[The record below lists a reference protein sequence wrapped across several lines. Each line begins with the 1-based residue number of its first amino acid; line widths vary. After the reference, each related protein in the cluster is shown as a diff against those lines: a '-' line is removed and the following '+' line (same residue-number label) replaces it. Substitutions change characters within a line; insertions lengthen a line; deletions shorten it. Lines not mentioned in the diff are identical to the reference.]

1 MSIDIDCLI
10 KRITTGNERS
20 VKVKKNFV
28 GSLGLKGV
36 SIAVTFFL
44 VPITLGY
51 VSEELYGIW
60 LILSS
65 VLLMLHY
72 FDVGFTLGLKNKLTE
87 AIAANDSQRGKQ
99 LVSTTYMM
107 LIIIFIPLGI
117 LLEIATPLI
126 PWSECFNVP
135 DKYNADITSALQ
147 VMFVCVCLQMIAN
160 TLVSVLSAY
169 QRTAMASLFPVV
181 GNIISLIV
189 IVFLTKF
196 TEPSLTKL
204 AVAISTMPVIVL
216 AVASFCLYRTTYI
229 GISPS
234 IGCVRFNLVKE
245 IFGLGAKFFIIQIQI
260 VVVSQAAN
268 IFISNFSN
276 PIEVANYN
284 VALRYL
290 NITIMIFNILLTP
303 IWPAFTDA
311 YAKKDFAWMKSTYVK
326 LKKILLLTIV
336 VIVFMVCISPIV
348 YKLWL
353 GNKMDIPFIMTA
365 TVAVYVITLSW
376 NTFQTILIN
385 GFGRV
390 KLQTYVTLC
399 GLILYIPLALVLGKF
414 LGAIGVV
421 LSMAT
426 VYLLYAP
433 IFGIQLNKLINNR
446 ATGLWVE

>member
-1 MSIDIDCLI
+1 MLFKIRDIL

-20 VKVKKNFV
+20 VKVKKNFIA
-28 GSLGLKGV
+28 SLGIKGI

-51 VSEELYGIW
+51 VSDELYGIW

-65 VLLMLHY
+65 ILWMLHY

-87 AIAANDSQRGKQ
+87 AIAANDFERGKR

-117 LLEIATPLI
+117 ILELITPFI
-126 PWSECFNVP
+126 PWADWFNAP
-135 DKYNADITSALQ
+135 DQYNAEITSALQ
-147 VMFVCVCLQMIAN
+147 VMFACVCLQMIVN
-160 TLVSVLSAY
+160 TLGSVLSAY
-169 QRTAMASLFPVV
+169 QRTAVASLFPVI
-181 GNIISLIV
+181 GNVVSLIV

-204 AVAISTMPVIVL
+204 AFAISTMPVIVL
-216 AVASFCLYRTTYI
+216 AIASVWLYSSAYKA
-229 GISPS
+229 ISPT
-234 IGCVRFNLVKE
+234 IKCVRFDLVKE

-260 VVVSQAAN
+260 IVVSQAAN

-290 NITIMIFNILLTP
+290 NVAIMVFNILLTP

-311 YAKKDFAWMKSTYVK
+311 YAKRDFEWMKNIYMK
-326 LKKILLLTIV
+326 LKRLLLLTIGV
-336 VIVFMVCISPIV
+336 IILMVIVSPIV
-348 YKLWL
+348 YKLWV
-353 GNKMDIPFIMTA
+353 GNKMNIPFAM
-365 TVAVYVITLSW
+365 TVAVSIYVITLSW

-385 GFGRV
+385 GFGTI
-390 KLQTYVTLC
+390 KLQTYITLV
-399 GLILYIPLALVLGKF
+399 GLIIYIPLALVLGKF

-433 IFGIQLNKLINNR
+433 VFSIQLNKLINDR
-446 ATGLWVE
+446 AFGIWKA

>member
-1 MSIDIDCLI
+1 MLHRIRNLLR
-10 KRITTGNERS
+10 RITTGNERS
-20 VKVKKNFV
+20 VKVKKNFIA
-28 GSLGLKGV
+28 SLGIKGV

-87 AIAANDSQRGKQ
+87 AIAVNDFKKGKQ

-107 LIIIFIPLGI
+107 LTIIFIPLGI
-117 LLEIATPLI
+117 ILEIATPLI
-126 PWSECFNVP
+126 PWAEWFNTP
-135 DKYNADITSALQ
+135 DKYNVEITNALR
-147 VMFVCVCLQMIAN
+147 VMFICVCLQMIVN
-160 TLVSVLSAY
+160 TLGSVLSAY
-169 QRTAMASLFPVV
+169 QKTAVASLFPVV
-181 GNIISLIV
+181 GNVVSLIV
-189 IVFLTKF
+189 IVFLKNF

-204 AVAISTMPVIVL
+204 AFAISTMPVIVL
-216 AVASFCLYRTTYI
+216 TVASIWLYSTVYK

-234 IGCVRFNLVKE
+234 IRFVRFDLVKE

-260 VVVSQAAN
+260 IVVSQAAN
-268 IFISNFSN
+268 IFISNFSS

-290 NITIMIFNILLTP
+290 NVAMMVFNILLTP

-311 YAKKDFAWMKSTYVK
+311 YAKKDFVWMKSIYMK
-326 LKKILLLTIV
+326 LRKILLLTIG
-336 VIVFMVCISPIV
+336 VIVFMVIISPVI
-348 YKLWL
+348 YKLWI
-353 GNKMDIPFIMTA
+353 GNKMNIPFAM
-365 TVAVYVITLSW
+365 TVAVSIYVITLSW

-385 GFGRV
+385 GFGTV
-390 KLQTYVTLC
+390 KLQTYVTLT
-399 GLILYIPLALVLGKF
+399 GLIIYIPLALVLGKF

-426 VYLLYAP
+426 IYLLYAP
-433 IFGIQLNKLINNR
+433 VFSIQLNKLINDR
-446 ATGLWVE
+446 AFGIWKA